1 MMPHQMHQKAYE
13 LRTEVRRRLLAAA
26 HSGAAQ
32 LREIELLLDTGHMAA
47 HHYRMLDNET
57 AELVDMLID
66 VNGALHMIER
76 MMKRNQTAAPDDACP
91 AGGVGA
97 VSGGHG
103 Q

>member
-1 MMPHQMHQKAYE
+1 MTPHQMYQKAHE
-13 LRTEVRRRLLAAA
+13 LRTEVRRRLLVAA

-76 MMKRNQTAAPDDACP
+76 MMKRNQTAATKNTGHT
-91 AGGVGA
+91 GGR
-97 VSGGHG
+97 
-103 Q
+103 QP

>member
-1 MMPHQMHQKAYE
+1 MTPRQMYQKAHE
-13 LRTEVRRRLLAAA
+13 LRTEVRRRLLVAA

-66 VNGALHMIER
+66 VNGAPHMIER
-76 MMKRNQTAAPDDACP
+76 MMKRNQTAATKNTGHT
-91 AGGVGA
+91 GG
-97 VSGGHG
+97 
-103 Q
+103 QQP